1 MRRGVFFDRHAEVVA
16 FVPVDAHI
24 ERRIILV
31 ENAELGLFIVAVRG
45 MHRGNGRKRTGLE
58 VGVVGHLKWFGGK
71 EFGRKNIDGDGVI
84 GKRHDAPIGEDEM
97 NGGVRESR
105 NPSGEQGAMPLAKS
119 AASSGVWNP
128 GWRVSI
134 STAGS
139 GPRQRT
145 RAENIG
151 LSGMDPPGVKCRF
164 LMRSVWGGIAISGVR
179 QRPLGGSCRR
189 A

>member
-31 ENAELGLFIVAVRG
+31 ENAELGLFIVAVRE
-45 MHRGNGRKRTGLE
+45 MHRGNGRKRPGLE

-97 NGGVRESR
+97 NGGVRGESQSEWGAGGDAVGEECGVLRSMESR
-105 NPSGEQGAMPLAKS
+105 VAGLDFYGGIRTAPANESRECWLEWHGPSGRE
-119 AASSGVWNP
+119 V
-128 GWRVSI
+128 
-134 STAGS
+134 AGS
-139 GPRQRT
+139 
-145 RAENIG
+145 
-151 LSGMDPPGVKCRF
+151 
-164 LMRSVWGGIAISGVR
+164 
-179 QRPLGGSCRR
+179 
-189 A
+189 